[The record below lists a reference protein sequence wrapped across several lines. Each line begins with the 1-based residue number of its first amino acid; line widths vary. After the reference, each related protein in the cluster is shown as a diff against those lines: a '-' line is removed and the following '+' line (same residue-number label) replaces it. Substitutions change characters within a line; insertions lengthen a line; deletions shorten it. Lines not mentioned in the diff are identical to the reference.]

1 MGIALFSLLKIISR
15 LTGCTTIPRNTD
27 KTLVKVLE
35 SMQHVDPKHN
45 PSPNIKD
52 DSYLTTTE
60 LANTSMLAVSSR
72 QQQRRLL
79 LFFVCCTCF
88 FELFYLLLF
97 ALSPFPGLHL
107 SSTPI
112 GEAWPWT
119 FWPAQVLT
127 SIVSPLMP
135 VSSHH
140 EWFSSVLLGIALIGL
155 MSTYALAIVVLHR
168 RYADEPVNTRIC
180 LLLLLTA
187 TLIFCVTLLFQ
198 PLLLSDDVFSY
209 IFSGR
214 ILAVYGADP
223 LNTAPIQFPFDPYL
237 KWVLSGRA
245 SPNIFGPFWLCVAT
259 LLAAI
264 SNKPVITLLLFKG
277 VAVLSH
283 LLNSLLIWG
292 ILSRIAPRRRLLGT
306 LLYAWNPLAVI
317 ELAGS
322 GHSEGVLLTLLL
334 LATLLYVYQL
344 PGAVHKNNDLPLFPP
359 ALLKGCALLIFG
371 LAIGMNFITL
381 LVVPLLFWFDVRS
394 EKNMSRA
401 LWKISGFA
409 VLVLI
414 PALAISLPFWRGA
427 STFFAVTSAIDM
439 QHFVYSPISLLADPL
454 HSLFGFVASAIGFP
468 LFEQPAVAADVT
480 LRASATFIFVLIYV
494 HLFSQVHNAPVTP
507 TEAYNRPQSDSDI
520 LVPGLDTLLK
530 CWGIAIFCYMVLVS
544 GWFWPWYLFWILWVV
559 VVQRLSIF
567 TSAML
572 VLSGTALFIYPFV
585 GFSTGPMATHQAALI
600 FGIPLLYLVVSWSRQ
615 KYLER

>member
-1 MGIALFSLLKIISR
+1 MGNPR
-15 LTGCTTIPRNTD
+15 GCPENPGSSVSQD
-27 KTLVKVLE
+27 
-35 SMQHVDPKHN
+35 SSGCPKN
-45 PSPNIKD
+45 SGSSANMKD
-52 DSYLTTTE
+52 DSYLTTTK
-60 LANTSMLAVSSR
+60 LAGAKTLTTPCK
-72 QQQRRLL
+72 QQRTPSL
-79 LFFVCCTCF
+79 LFFVGCICC

-127 SIVSPLMP
+127 GIVSPLMN

-140 EWFSSVLLGIALIGL
+140 ERLSPILLGVTLIGLLGI
-155 MSTYALAIVVLHR
+155 YALAIIMLCG
-168 RYADEPVNTRIC
+168 RYNTERVNTRFY
-180 LLLLLTA
+180 LFLLLTG
-187 TLIFCVTLLFQ
+187 TLIFCITLLFQ

-237 KWVLSGRA
+237 RWVLSGRA
-245 SPNIFGPFWLCVAT
+245 SPNIFGPLWLCIAT

-264 SNKPVITLLLFKG
+264 SSKPVITLLLFKG
-277 VAVLSH
+277 LAILSH

-306 LLYAWNPLAVI
+306 LLYSWNPLAVI

-322 GHSEGVLLTLLL
+322 SHNEGVLLTLLL
-334 LATLLYVYQL
+334 SATLLYVCQL
-344 PGAVHKNNDLPLFPP
+344 PGPEHKKPGGLSLFSPL
-359 ALLKGCALLIFG
+359 LLKCCSFIIFG
-371 LAIGMNFITL
+371 LAIGMNLITL
-381 LVVPLLFWFDVRS
+381 LIAPLLLWFDVRS
-394 EKNMSRA
+394 EQNMSSA
-401 LWKISGFA
+401 LWKIGGFT
-409 VLVLI
+409 LLMLI
-414 PALAISLPFWRGA
+414 PALAVSLPFWRGA
-427 STFFAVTSAIDM
+427 STFLAITSAIDM
-439 QHFVYSPISLLADPL
+439 QHFVYSPISLLANPL
-454 HSLFGFVASAIGFP
+454 HRLFGFVASTLGFP

-494 HLFSQVHNAPVTP
+494 HLFGQVRNAPVTL
-507 TEAYNRPQSDSDI
+507 TEAANRLYNDKDMI
-520 LVPGLDTLLK
+520 VPGLDTLLG

-544 GWFWPWYLFWILWVV
+544 GWFWPWYLLWLLWVV
-559 VVQRLSIF
+559 VVQRLNIF

-572 VLSGTALFIYPFV
+572 VLSGTALFIYPFI

-600 FGIPLLYLVVSWSRQ
+600 FGIPLLYLIAGWIRQ
-615 KYLER
+615 HSVDWLRLRQDP

>member
-1 MGIALFSLLKIISR
+1 M
-15 LTGCTTIPRNTD
+15 TTP
-27 KTLVKVLE
+27 
-35 SMQHVDPKHN
+35 
-45 PSPNIKD
+45 
-52 DSYLTTTE
+52 E
-60 LANTSMLAVSSR
+60 LANITTLAASSR
-72 QQQRRLL
+72 QQRRLA
-79 LFFVCCTCF
+79 FFFLCCIGS

-97 ALSPFPGLHL
+97 ALAPFPGLHL

-127 SIVSPLMP
+127 SIISPLMN
-135 VSSHH
+135 VSSRH
-140 EWFSSVLLGIALIGL
+140 EWLSSVLLGMALIGL
-155 MSTYALAIVVLHR
+155 MSTYTLAILGFYR
-168 RYADEPVNTRIC
+168 RDPDQLVNIHLC
-180 LLLLLTA
+180 LLLLLA
-187 TLIFCVTLLFQ
+187 GTLIFCITLLFQ

-245 SPNIFGPFWLCVAT
+245 SPNIFGPFWLCLAT

-277 VAVLSH
+277 VAILSH
-283 LLNSLLIWG
+283 LLNCLLIWG

-306 LLYAWNPLAVI
+306 LLYAWNPLAII

-322 GHSEGVLLTLLL
+322 GHCEGVLLTLLL

-344 PGAVHKNNDLPLFPP
+344 PVAEHKNANRLPLFPP
-359 ALLKGCALLIFG
+359 VLLKGCAFLIFG
-371 LAIGMNFITL
+371 LAIGMNFVTL
-381 LVVPLLFWFDVRS
+381 LIVPLLLWFDARV
-394 EKNMSRA
+394 EKNLSRR

-409 VLVLI
+409 LLVLI

-439 QHFVYSPISLLADPL
+439 QHFVYSPISLLAVPL
-454 HSLFGFVASAIGFP
+454 HRLFGFVASTIGFP

-480 LRASATFIFVLIYV
+480 LRASASFIFVLIYV
-494 HLFSQVHNAPVTP
+494 HLFSQVHFAPGTAN
-507 TEAYNRPQSDSDI
+507 EAYKRSQSDDDM
-520 LVPGLDTLLK
+520 LMPGLDTLLR

-544 GWFWPWYLFWILWVV
+544 GWFWPWYLLWLLWVV

-585 GFSTGPMATHQAALI
+585 GFSTGPMVTYQAALI
-600 FGIPLLYLVVSWSRQ
+600 FGIPLLYLVTGWSRHRWV
-615 KYLER
+615 KR

>member
-1 MGIALFSLLKIISR
+1 MTA
-15 LTGCTTIPRNTD
+15 TD
-27 KTLVKVLE
+27 
-35 SMQHVDPKHN
+35 
-45 PSPNIKD
+45 
-52 DSYLTTTE
+52 
-60 LANTSMLAVSSR
+60 LANTEILAVSSR
-72 QQQRRLL
+72 PQQRRLLL
-79 LFFVCCTCF
+79 LFFVCCTCS
-88 FELFYLLLF
+88 FEFFYLLLF
-97 ALSPFPGLHL
+97 ALSSFPGLHL

-127 SIVSPLMP
+127 GIISPLMK
-135 VSSHH
+135 VSTRH
-140 EWFSSVLLGIALIGL
+140 EGLSPVLLGMTLIGL
-155 MSTYALAIVVLHR
+155 MGTYALAIVVLQGR
-168 RYADEPVNTRIC
+168 STDELVNTRCC
-180 LLLLLTA
+180 LFLLFA
-187 TLIFCVTLLFQ
+187 STLIFCVTLLFQ

-214 ILAVYGADP
+214 ILAVYGVDP
-223 LNTAPIQFPFDPYL
+223 LNTAPMRFPFDPYL
-237 KWVLSGRA
+237 QWVLSGRA
-245 SPNIFGPFWLCVAT
+245 SPNIFGPFWLCIAT

-292 ILSRIAPRRRLLGT
+292 ILSRSVPRRRLLGT

-344 PGAVHKNNDLPLFPP
+344 PGAERENTNSLPLFPP
-359 ALLKGCALLIFG
+359 ALLKGSALLIFG
-371 LAIGMNFITL
+371 LAVGMNFITL
-381 LVVPLLFWFDVRS
+381 LIVPLLFWFDVRS
-394 EKNMSRA
+394 EQNMSRA
-401 LWKISGFA
+401 LWKVGGYA
-409 VLVLI
+409 LLVLI
-414 PALAISLPFWRGA
+414 PALAVTLPFWRGA

-454 HSLFGFVASAIGFP
+454 HRLFGFVARTIGFP

-494 HLFSQVHNAPVTP
+494 RLFSQVRNASVTLAEP
-507 TEAYNRPQSDSDI
+507 DNCPHRDSDM
-520 LVPGLDTLLK
+520 LVAGLDTLLK
-530 CWGIAIFCYMVLVS
+530 CWGIAIFCYMGLVS
-544 GWFWPWYLFWILWVV
+544 GWFWPWYLLWLLWVV

-585 GFSTGPMATHQAALI
+585 GFSTGPMTTHQAALI
-600 FGIPLLYLVVSWSRQ
+600 FGIPLCYLIIGCGCQ
-615 KYLER
+615 KYWGGSRTTQNMLN

>member
-1 MGIALFSLLKIISR
+1 M
-15 LTGCTTIPRNTD
+15 PHTD
-27 KTLVKVLE
+27 A
-35 SMQHVDPKHN
+35 KHC

-52 DSYLTTTE
+52 DSYLTTTD
-60 LANTSMLAVSSR
+60 LANTEIPAVSSR

-79 LFFVCCTCF
+79 LLFFVCCTCS
-88 FELFYLLLF
+88 FEFFYLLLF

-119 FWPAQVLT
+119 FWPAQALT
-127 SIVSPLMP
+127 SIVSLLMN
-135 VSSHH
+135 VSSRN
-140 EWFSSVLLGIALIGL
+140 EGFSPVLLGVTLTGL
-155 MSTYALAIVVLHR
+155 MSTYALAIVVFQR
-168 RYADEPVNTRIC
+168 RSSDELVNTRLC
-180 LLLLLTA
+180 LLLLLA
-187 TLIFCVTLLFQ
+187 STLIFCITLLFQ

-223 LNTAPIQFPFDPYL
+223 LNTAPIQFPHDPYL
-237 KWVLSGRA
+237 QWVLSGRA

-259 LLAAI
+259 LLAAV
-264 SNKPVITLLLFKG
+264 SDKPVITLLLFKG
-277 VAVLSH
+277 VAILSH
-283 LLNSLLIWG
+283 LLNGLLIWG
-292 ILSRIAPRRRLLGT
+292 ILSRSAPRRRLLGT
-306 LLYAWNPLAVI
+306 LLYVWNPLAVI

-334 LATLLYVYQL
+334 LATLLYIYRL
-344 PGAVHKNNDLPLFPP
+344 PGSERTNAPGLPQLPP

-371 LAIGMNFITL
+371 LAVGMNFITL
-381 LVVPLLFWFDVRS
+381 LVVPLLFWFDVRT
-394 EKNMSRA
+394 EKNMSLA
-401 LWKISGFA
+401 LWKISGYA

-414 PALAISLPFWRGA
+414 PALAVSLPFWRGA

-439 QHFVYSPISLLADPL
+439 QHFVHSPISLLAEPL
-454 HSLFGFVASAIGFP
+454 HRLFGFVAAVLGFP

-494 HLFSQVHNAPVTP
+494 HLFSQVHNAPDTL
-507 TEAYNRPQSDSDI
+507 TDNRPHGDM
-520 LVPGLDTLLK
+520 LTPGFDTLLK

-544 GWFWPWYLFWILWVV
+544 GWFWPWYLLWLLWVV
-559 VVQRLSIF
+559 VVQRFSIF

-572 VLSGTALFIYPFV
+572 VLCGTALFIYPFV
-585 GFSTGPMATHQAALI
+585 GFSTGPITTHQAALI
-600 FGIPLLYLVVSWSRQ
+600 FGIPLLYLVISWSRQ
-615 KYLER
+615 KYAERIMVSKSR